1 MNPSSI
7 APSTIL
13 GISRLAKKIGR
24 ERGIKHTVALD
35 VAAHISGYQNFKHAQ
50 RRLSSQAVS
59 RTLQPL
65 YLTVYWHD
73 RDGDPFSGR
82 CTAEVGLPPDT
93 ISVLSSLKDRGYWMF
108 GGFELESEDHLRARL
123 DAPSQERAM
132 KRITDAV
139 RQLQFCVA
147 TGLRPM
153 RKKADKRRV
162 EFLHEL
168 PGQDHLSLWVDGATG
183 GWLALD
189 EPYSSRYSGKESK
202 RKKWIEQHGLKETA
216 PDWDG
221 LYLPG
226 SSVPFFLSAEP
237 DLLQRVTDIVG
248 QMAPVPSIDWDT
260 HSGDYSSH
268 FHSPVRLASGKPY
281 RSRPQPSFGQRA
293 GAIPYGGR
301 PGEASD
307 WRPAKPMTIKQHQE
321 LGIILRGLAWSDL
334 SVRVLEKLSSTI
346 SRLDDWSFLEHP
358 DGTGL
363 HELYYGDKRAA
374 YVTFEN
380 VLKGVAKARSLIVT
394 GYNEC
399 RPRRD
404 LLVVLE
410 TVERDAQARSDRQIA
425 KA

>member
-1 MNPSSI
+1 MNPSYT

-24 ERGIKHTVALD
+24 ERGIKHTIALD
-35 VAAHISGYQNFKHAQ
+35 VAAKISGYQNFKHAQ
-50 RRLSSQAVS
+50 RGLASQAVV
-59 RTLQPL
+59 RQPL

-82 CTAEVGLPPDT
+82 CTAEVELPADT
-93 ISVLSSLKDRGYWMF
+93 ISAMPSLKDRGYWMF

-123 DAPSQERAM
+123 DATSQERAM

-139 RQLQFCVA
+139 RELQFCVA

-153 RKKADKRRV
+153 RKKADKRLV

-183 GWLALD
+183 GWVALD
-189 EPYSSRYSGKESK
+189 EPYPSRYSGKESK
-202 RKKWIEQHGLKETA
+202 RKKWIEQHGLIETV
-216 PDWDG
+216 PDWGG

-226 SSVPFFLSAEP
+226 SSVPFFLSADS
-237 DLLQRVTDIVG
+237 DLLQRVTGIVE

-260 HSGDYSSH
+260 HSGDYGSH
-268 FHSPVRLASGKPY
+268 FHSPARVASGKPY
-281 RSRPQPSFGQRA
+281 RGRPQPSFGQRA
-293 GAIPYGGR
+293 GALPFGGR

-307 WRPAKPMTIKQHQE
+307 WRPAEPMSIKQHQE

-334 SVRVLEKLSSTI
+334 SVPVLEKLSSAI

-374 YVTFEN
+374 YATFED
-380 VLKGVAKARSLIVT
+380 VLKGVAKACSLIVT

-404 LLVVLE
+404 LLAVLQ

>member
-1 MNPSSI
+1 MNPLYI
-7 APSTIL
+7 VPSTL
-13 GISRLAKKIGR
+13 RGISRLAKKIVR
-24 ERGIKHTVALD
+24 ERGIKHTIALD
-35 VAAHISGYQNFKHAQ
+35 VAAQISGYQNFKHAR
-50 RRLSSQAVS
+50 RRLASQAEPIV
-59 RTLQPL
+59 LQPL

-82 CTAEVGLPPDT
+82 CTAEVELPPDT
-93 ISVLSSLKDRGYWMF
+93 ISALPSLKDRGYWMF
-108 GGFELESEDHLRARL
+108 GGFELESEDHLRGRL
-123 DAPSQERAM
+123 DATSQERAM

-147 TGLRPM
+147 TGLRSM

-168 PGQDHLSLWVDGATG
+168 PGRDHISLWIDGATG

-189 EPYSSRYSGKESK
+189 EPYPPRYSEKESK
-202 RKKWIEQHGLKETA
+202 RKKWIEQHGLTETA
-216 PDWDG
+216 PDWGG

-226 SSVPFFLSAEP
+226 SSVPFFLSADS
-237 DLLQRVTDIVG
+237 DLLQRVTGIVE
-248 QMAPVPSIDWDT
+248 QMASVPSIDWDT

-268 FHSPVRLASGKPY
+268 FHSPARVASGKPY
-281 RSRPQPSFGQRA
+281 RGRPQPSFGQRA

-307 WRPAKPMTIKQHQE
+307 WRPAEPMSIKQHQA

-334 SVRVLEKLSSTI
+334 SVPVLEKLSSAI

-363 HELYYGDKRAA
+363 DDLYYGDKRATYA
-374 YVTFEN
+374 AFED
-380 VLKGVAKARSLIVT
+380 VLKGVAKARALIVA
-394 GYNEC
+394 GYDEC

-404 LLVVLE
+404 LLIVLE
-410 TVERDAQARSDRQIA
+410 TVERDAQARSGRQVA